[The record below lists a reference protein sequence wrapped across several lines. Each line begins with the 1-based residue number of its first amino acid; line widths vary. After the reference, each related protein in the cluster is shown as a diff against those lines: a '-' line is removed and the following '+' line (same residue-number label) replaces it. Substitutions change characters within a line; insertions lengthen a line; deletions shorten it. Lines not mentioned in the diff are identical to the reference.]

1 VKTIFIVGAPKSGT
15 TLLTQKLIS
24 KFELDYVSNLTAR
37 FWKKPSQGIKIT
49 KKLFPTERKRKF
61 INFKSNF
68 GITEG
73 LLNVHEFGYFWNYWL
88 NPKNSKSQR
97 MSIFRRKKFKK
108 KDFINFINKEI
119 FSYSKKNFIF
129 KNLQCGLNAKI
140 LNDVLDCVFIRIK
153 RDESEI
159 FKSLKKEYIK
169 KNIFN
174 SNILISLR
182 PSTYPSGFKNLME
195 KKKF

>member
-1 VKTIFIVGAPKSGT
+1 MKTIFIVGAPKSGT

-73 LLNVHEFGYFWNYWL
+73 Y
-88 NPKNSKSQR
+88 
-97 MSIFRRKKFKK
+97 
-108 KDFINFINKEI
+108 
-119 FSYSKKNFIF
+119 
-129 KNLQCGLNAKI
+129 
-140 LNDVLDCVFIRIK
+140 
-153 RDESEI
+153 
-159 FKSLKKEYIK
+159 
-169 KNIFN
+169 
-174 SNILISLR
+174 
-182 PSTYPSGFKNLME
+182 
-195 KKKF
+195 